1 MYGRR
6 QGGYELIQVAG
17 SLCGSPFCVLGP
29 GVREVAGCASVWI
42 EVAGGVARIGHISIP
57 PLALALTGVWG
68 RDLPRSRS
76 KSSFECSDCGS
87 VSARWQGQ
95 CSGCGAWNTVQ
106 EIAAPVRRGGA
117 ARGLGSGAAS
127 VEVAIR
133 MTDLP
138 TESPR
143 RLVFGMPELDRVFGG
158 GIVPGSVVLLAGDPG
173 IGKSTLTLQAAAA
186 AAGADSPV
194 LYVTGEESAEQIRL
208 RAVRLGIDGS
218 NLYLLATNRLEDAL
232 REAEVVKPVLMV
244 VDSIQT
250 VSTDESESAP
260 GTPSQIQA
268 CAWALTEIAK
278 RSGMPVVLTGHVTK
292 DGGIAGPRLLEH
304 AVDVVLHLGGEAE
317 SGLRLLQGV
326 KNRYGP
332 TNEVGVF
339 EMGEDGLSGVADPS
353 KVFLAHRREGAP
365 GSAVATLIEGTRALT
380 VEVQA
385 LTSSSTLPSPRR
397 VATGVDLAR
406 LDLVLAVLSRRLG
419 LPVHTQDV
427 IVNVPGGLRV
437 SEPAVDLAL
446 ALAIVSSMRDVA
458 VKPGISSAAEVGLG
472 GELRPVMQGE
482 RRAAEARRLGM
493 DVVLLGRQP
502 DGAAARR
509 EAKSGGRHFD
519 GLAEAIAEAVP
530 ARRGKRVAAGNDT
543 GADDD
548 GMRAAR
554 PPTIF
559 T

>member
-1 MYGRR
+1 M
-6 QGGYELIQVAG
+6 EVAG
-17 SLCGSPFCVLGP
+17 S
-29 GVREVAGCASVWI
+29 
-42 EVAGGVARIGHISIP
+42 
-57 PLALALTGVWG
+57 
-68 RDLPRSRS
+68 
-76 KSSFECSDCGS
+76 
-87 VSARWQGQ
+87 
-95 CSGCGAWNTVQ
+95 
-106 EIAAPVRRGGA
+106 VRRGAVGRDSVA
-117 ARGLGSGAAS
+117 ASGAAS
-127 VEVAIR
+127 GGAIGAVATR

-138 TESPR
+138 AESPR
-143 RLVFGMPELDRVFGG
+143 RLVFGIPELDRVFGG
-158 GIVPGSVVLLAGDPG
+158 GVVRGSVVLLAGDPG

-194 LYVTGEESAEQIRL
+194 LYVTGEESSEQIRL

-218 NLYLLATNRLEDAL
+218 HLFLLATNRLEDAV
-232 REAEVVKPVLMV
+232 REAEVVKPALMI

-250 VSTDESESAP
+250 ISTEGSESAP
-260 GTPSQIQA
+260 GSPSQIQW
-268 CAWALTEIAK
+268 CARVLTEFAK
-278 RSGMPVVLTGHVTK
+278 RSGVAVVLTGHVTK

-339 EMGEDGLSGVADPS
+339 EMGESGLIGVADPS
-353 KVFLAHRREGAP
+353 RVFLAHRREGAP

-385 LTSSSTLPSPRR
+385 LTSPSTLSSPRR

-406 LDLVLAVLSRRLG
+406 LHLVLAVLSGRLG
-419 LPVHTQDV
+419 MAVHSQDV
-427 IVNVPGGLRV
+427 IVNVPGGLRI

-458 VKPGISSAAEVGLG
+458 VKPGLSSAAEVGLG
-472 GELRPVMQGE
+472 GELRPVRQGE
-482 RRAAEARRLGM
+482 RRATEARRLGM
-493 DVVLLGRQP
+493 DGVLLGRQP

-530 ARRGKRVAAGNDT
+530 ARRQRRAAADNDT
-543 GADDD
+543 GNDEDAT
-548 GMRAAR
+548 RAGR
-554 PPTIF
+554 PLGVF